1 MELHQDVMLSVLA
14 SLTPFSDY
22 NQSPR
27 NIYQCQVYSTLYLD
41 QVYNSHLFVL
51 LRQFLHNAVSTYFY
65 CYFV

>member
-51 LRQFLHNAVSTYFY
+51 LRQFLHNAVSTYFN